1 MCLWVLLQSRLWN
14 RPWLPT
20 ANLERA
26 IQARSA
32 TLGKALSRDRGSQ
45 QEKNQKDRERGRG
58 RESER
63 ERNIEG
69 GREREREREKG
80 ERARDGERG
89 EEDSPW
95 TTLQRTLMVLLKR
108 ALKVS
113 FREDGNLGTA

>member
-1 MCLWVLLQSRLWN
+1 MPAHSKLGKGNPGPFSNPRQS
-14 RPWLPT
+14 P
-20 ANLERA
+20 LERQRVA
-26 IQARSA
+26 
-32 TLGKALSRDRGSQ
+32 KK
-45 QEKNQKDRERGRG
+45 KNQKDRERGRG

-69 GREREREREKG
+69 GREREREREREKG